1 LEREGDVPIELSTGT
16 GAVDLNA
23 RGDDA
28 SLSVSQDSAKG
39 MILRKIISVAAD
51 ESEAANA

>member
-16 GAVDLNA
+16 GAVDLDA